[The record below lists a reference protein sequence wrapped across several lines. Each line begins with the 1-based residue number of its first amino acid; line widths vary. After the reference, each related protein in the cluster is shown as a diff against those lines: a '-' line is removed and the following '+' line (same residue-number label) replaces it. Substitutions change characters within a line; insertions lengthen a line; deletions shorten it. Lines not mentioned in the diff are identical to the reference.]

1 MTRLHLTAL
10 VAALAVGAAA
20 PLAAQDTS
28 TAQPTPPDT
37 SGYQGAG
44 GVDTTAQPGRIGA
57 IDTTMG
63 GAADTAGWHRA
74 TGDTTAPDSTQPGE
88 RTTRKPRHHEQR
100 MHPGSDSAAARSGAG
115 VDTSA
120 TSDTSGLTDTTGMQ
134 GRHPS
139 DSTQAGSTDSPQDDG
154 SSSSDSSSNG
164 WTNSAGGAAP
174 QPAEN
179 GAAGGQAGDSTP

>member
-1 MTRLHLTAL
+1 MTRLQLTAL
-10 VAALAVGAAA
+10 VAALAVGAVA
-20 PLAAQDTS
+20 PLTAQDS
-28 TAQPTPPDT
+28 SSAQPTPPDT

-74 TGDTTAPDSTQPGE
+74 TGDTTAPDSTQPGQ
-88 RTTRKPRHHEQR
+88 RTTRKLRHYEQR
-100 MHPGSDSAAARSGAG
+100 MHPGSDTAAARSGAG

-120 TSDTSGLTDTTGMQ
+120 KSDTSGMADTTGMQ
-134 GRHPS
+134 GRHQS
-139 DSTQAGSTDSPQDDG
+139 DSTQAGSTDNPQGDR

-174 QPAEN
+174 QPDES
-179 GAAGGQAGDSTP
+179 GSAGGQAGDSTR

>member
-1 MTRLHLTAL
+1 MMRLHLTAL

-74 TGDTTAPDSTQPGE
+74 AGDTTAPDSTKPGE

-115 VDTSA
+115 VNTSA
-120 TSDTSGLTDTTGMQ
+120 KSDTSGVTDTTGMQ
-134 GRHPS
+134 GRRQS
-139 DSTQAGSTDSPQDDG
+139 DSTQAGSTENPQGG
-154 SSSSDSSSNG
+154 S
-164 WTNSAGGAAP
+164 
-174 QPAEN
+174 
-179 GAAGGQAGDSTP
+179 AGGQAGDSTR